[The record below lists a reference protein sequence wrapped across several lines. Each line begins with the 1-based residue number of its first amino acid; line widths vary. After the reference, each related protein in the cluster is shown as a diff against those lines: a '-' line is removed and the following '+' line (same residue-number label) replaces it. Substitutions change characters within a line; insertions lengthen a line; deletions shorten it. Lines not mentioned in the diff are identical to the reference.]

1 MISDGSAANT
11 TDAGGPAMAR
21 AAFTFVVPDGAGPG
35 DVIQVPELGIC
46 LELQLLEGAFA
57 GCPD

>member
-1 MISDGSAANT
+1 
-11 TDAGGPAMAR
+11 MAR